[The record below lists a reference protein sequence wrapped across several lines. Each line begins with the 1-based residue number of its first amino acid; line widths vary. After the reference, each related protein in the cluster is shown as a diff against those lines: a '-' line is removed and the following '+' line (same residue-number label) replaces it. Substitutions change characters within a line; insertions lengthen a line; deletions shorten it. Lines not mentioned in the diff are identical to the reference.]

1 MREVILEFTVPK
13 QYDNTQAKW
22 FLRNYC
28 NISVRLITALK
39 LVPLGISRKGE
50 LLKVIDNVYEND
62 IVQIKLPQ
70 DDNQIAPVD
79 IPLDIRYEDDHI
91 IVLNKPPY
99 MPVHPTHGHIDDTL
113 ANGVAFYLNKK
124 NESFSFRAI
133 NRIDRDTT
141 GLVLVAK
148 HSYAAANLVKNVH
161 KKYVAVCEGEILC
174 EGTVNANISL
184 LPGHT
189 IQRTAGTVDGVS
201 AITHYKPL
209 LVKNGHTLVEFK
221 LETGRTHQIRVHMS
235 HINHPLAGDDMYGGS
250 LALIQRQALHCQT
263 ISFIHPVTHKE
274 ITVTTDLPDDM
285 QNIVGIGLTLTN

>member
-1 MREVILEFTVPK
+1 MREVILNFTVPA

-39 LVPLGISRKGE
+39 LVPLGISRNGE
-50 LLKVIDNVYEND
+50 LLRVIDTVYEND
-62 IVQIKLPQ
+62 IIQIKLPE
-70 DDNQIAPVD
+70 DNNEIEPVD
-79 IPLDIRYEDDHI
+79 IPLDICYEDDHI

-113 ANGVAFYLNKK
+113 ANGVAFYLNNK

-148 HSYAAANLVKNVH
+148 HSYAASNLVKNVQ
-161 KKYVAVCEGEILC
+161 KKYVAVCEGEILNS
-174 EGTVNANISL
+174 GTVDAKISL

-189 IQRTAGTVDGVS
+189 IQRTAGTSDGVT
-201 AITHYKPL
+201 AITHYNPIL
-209 LVKNGHTLVEFK
+209 TKNGHTLVEFN

-235 HINHPLAGDDMYGGS
+235 YIKHPLAGDDMYGGS
-250 LALIQRQALHCQT
+250 LEYIKRQALHCKT
-263 ISFIHPVTHKE
+263 ITLLHPVTHKE

-285 QNIVGIGLTLTN
+285 QNIIR

>member
-1 MREVILEFTVPK
+1 MREVILKFTVPA

-39 LVPLGISRKGE
+39 LVPLGISRNGE
-50 LLKVIDNVYEND
+50 LLRVIDTVFEND
-62 IVQIKLPQ
+62 IIQIKLPE
-70 DDNQIAPVD
+70 DNNEIEPVD
-79 IPLDIRYEDDHI
+79 IPLDICYEDDHI
-91 IVLNKPPY
+91 MVLNKPPY

-113 ANGVAFYLNKK
+113 ANGVAFYLNNK

-148 HSYAAANLVKNVH
+148 HSYAASNLVKNVQ
-161 KKYVAVCEGEILC
+161 KKYVAVCEGEILNS
-174 EGTVNANISL
+174 GTVDAKISL

-189 IQRTAGTVDGVS
+189 IQRTAGTPDGVT
-201 AITHYKPL
+201 AITHYNPIL
-209 LVKNGHTLVEFK
+209 IKNGHTLVEFN

-235 HINHPLAGDDMYGGS
+235 HISHPLAGDDMYGGS
-250 LALIQRQALHCQT
+250 LEYIKRQALHCKT
-263 ISFIHPVTHKE
+263 ITFLHPVTHKE
-274 ITVTTDLPDDM
+274 ITVTTDLPEDM
-285 QNIVGIGLTLTN
+285 QNIIR

>member
-1 MREVILEFTVPK
+1 MREVILKFTVPA

-39 LVPLGISRKGE
+39 LVPLGISRNGE
-50 LLKVIDNVYEND
+50 LLRVIDTVFEND
-62 IVQIKLPQ
+62 IIQIKLPE
-70 DDNQIAPVD
+70 DNNEIEPVD
-79 IPLDIRYEDDHI
+79 IPLDICYEDDHI
-91 IVLNKPPY
+91 MVLNKPPY

-113 ANGVAFYLNKK
+113 ANGVAFYLNNK

-148 HSYAAANLVKNVH
+148 HSYAASNLVKNVQ
-161 KKYVAVCEGEILC
+161 KKYVAVCEGEILTS
-174 EGTVNANISL
+174 GTIDTKISL

-189 IQRTAGTVDGVS
+189 IQRTAGTSDGVT
-201 AITHYKPL
+201 AITHYNPIL
-209 LVKNGHTLVEFK
+209 IKNGHTLVEFN

-235 HINHPLAGDDMYGGS
+235 HISHPLAGDDMYGGS
-250 LALIQRQALHCQT
+250 LEYIKRQALHCKT
-263 ISFIHPVTHKE
+263 ITFLHPVTHKE
-274 ITVTTDLPDDM
+274 ITVTTDLPEDM
-285 QNIVGIGLTLTN
+285 QNIIR

>member
-1 MREVILEFTVPK
+1 MREVILNFTVPA

-39 LVPLGISRKGE
+39 LVPLGISRNGE
-50 LLKVIDNVYEND
+50 LLRVIDTVYESD
-62 IVQIKLPQ
+62 IIQIKLPE
-70 DDNQIAPVD
+70 DNNEIEPVD
-79 IPLDIRYEDDHI
+79 IPLDICYEDDHI

-113 ANGVAFYLNKK
+113 ANGVAFYLNNK

-148 HSYAAANLVKNVH
+148 HSYAASNLVKNVQ
-161 KKYVAVCEGEILC
+161 KKYVAVCEGEILNS
-174 EGTVNANISL
+174 GTVDAKISL

-189 IQRTAGTVDGVS
+189 IQRTAGTSDGVT
-201 AITHYKPL
+201 AITHYKPIL
-209 LVKNGHTLVEFK
+209 TKNRHTLVEFN

-250 LALIQRQALHCQT
+250 LEYIKRQALHCKT
-263 ISFIHPVTHKE
+263 IIFLHPVTHKE

-285 QNIVGIGLTLTN
+285 QKIIR

>member
-1 MREVILEFTVPK
+1 MREVILKFTVPA

-39 LVPLGISRKGE
+39 LVPLGISRNGE
-50 LLKVIDNVYEND
+50 LLRVIDTVFEND
-62 IVQIKLPQ
+62 IIQIKLPE
-70 DDNQIAPVD
+70 DNNEIEPVD
-79 IPLDIRYEDDHI
+79 ILLDICYEDDHI
-91 IVLNKPPY
+91 MVLNKPPY

-113 ANGVAFYLNKK
+113 ANGVAFYLNNK

-148 HSYAAANLVKNVH
+148 HSYAASNLVKNVQ
-161 KKYVAVCEGEILC
+161 KKYVAVCEGEILNS
-174 EGTVNANISL
+174 GTIDAKISL

-189 IQRTAGTVDGVS
+189 IQRTAGTSDGVT
-201 AITHYKPL
+201 AITHYNPIL
-209 LVKNGHTLVEFK
+209 IKNGHTLVEFN

-235 HINHPLAGDDMYGGS
+235 HISHPLAGDDMYGGS
-250 LALIQRQALHCQT
+250 LEYIKRQALHCKT
-263 ISFIHPVTHKE
+263 ITFLHPVTHKE
-274 ITVTTDLPDDM
+274 ITVTTDLPEDM
-285 QNIVGIGLTLTN
+285 QNIIR

>member
-1 MREVILEFTVPK
+1 MREVVLNFTVPDS
-13 QYDNTQAKW
+13 YNNTQAKW

-39 LVPLGISRKGE
+39 LIPLGISRNGE
-50 LLKVIDNVYEND
+50 LLRVIDTVYTSD
-62 IVQIKLPQ
+62 VVTIRLPQ
-70 DDNQIAPVD
+70 DDNQILSVD
-79 IPLDIRYEDDHI
+79 IPLDISYEDDHI
-91 IVLNKPPY
+91 IVLNKPAF

-113 ANGVAFYLNKK
+113 ANGVAFYLNNK

-148 HSYAAANLVKNVH
+148 HSYAASNLVKNVS
-161 KKYVAVCEGEILC
+161 KKYVAICEGEIPC
-174 EGTVNANISL
+174 SGTVDAKISL

-189 IQRTAGTVDGVS
+189 IQRTAGTPDGVT

-209 LVKNGHTLVEFK
+209 LVKNNHTLTEFN

-235 HINHPLAGDDMYGGS
+235 HIGYPLAGDDMYGGS
-250 LALIQRQALHCQT
+250 LNKIDRQALHCQSIT
-263 ISFIHPVTHKE
+263 FLHPVTHEE
-274 ITVTTDLPDDM
+274 ITVSTDLPEDM
-285 QNIVGIGLTLTN
+285 TNILL

>member
-1 MREVILEFTVPK
+1 MREVILKFTVPS

-39 LVPLGISRKGE
+39 LVPLGISRNGE
-50 LLKVIDNVYEND
+50 LLRVIDTVFEND
-62 IVQIKLPQ
+62 VIQIKLPE
-70 DDNQIAPVD
+70 DNNQIEPVD
-79 IPLDIRYEDDHI
+79 IPLDICYEDDHI

-99 MPVHPTHGHIDDTL
+99 MPVHPTHGHIYDTL
-113 ANGVAFYLNKK
+113 ANGVAFYLNNK

-148 HSYAAANLVKNVH
+148 HSYAASNLVKNVH
-161 KKYVAVCEGEILC
+161 KKYVAVCEGEILNA
-174 EGTVNANISL
+174 GTVDAKISL

-189 IQRTAGTVDGVS
+189 IQRTAGTPDGVT
-201 AITHYKPL
+201 AITHYNPIL
-209 LVKNGHTLVEFK
+209 TKNGHTLVEFN

-250 LALIQRQALHCQT
+250 LEYIKRQALHCKT
-263 ISFIHPVTHKE
+263 ITFLHPVTHKE
-274 ITVTTDLPDDM
+274 ITVTTNLPDDM
-285 QNIVGIGLTLTN
+285 KNIIK

>member
-1 MREVILEFTVPK
+1 MREVILKFTVPA

-39 LVPLGISRKGE
+39 LVPLGISRNGE
-50 LLKVIDNVYEND
+50 LLRVIDTVFEND
-62 IVQIKLPQ
+62 IIQIKLPE
-70 DDNQIAPVD
+70 DNNEIEPVD
-79 IPLDIRYEDDHI
+79 IPLDICYEDDHI
-91 IVLNKPPY
+91 MVLNKPPY

-113 ANGVAFYLNKK
+113 ANGVAFYLNNK

-148 HSYAAANLVKNVH
+148 HSYAASNLVKNVQ
-161 KKYVAVCEGEILC
+161 KKYVAVCEGEILTS
-174 EGTVNANISL
+174 GTIDAKISL

-189 IQRTAGTVDGVS
+189 IQRTAGTSDGVT
-201 AITHYKPL
+201 AITHYNPIL
-209 LVKNGHTLVEFK
+209 IKNGHTLVEFN

-235 HINHPLAGDDMYGGS
+235 HISHPLAGDDMYGGS
-250 LALIQRQALHCQT
+250 LEYIKRQALHCKT
-263 ISFIHPVTHKE
+263 ITFLHPVTHKE
-274 ITVTTDLPDDM
+274 ITVTTDLPEDM
-285 QNIVGIGLTLTN
+285 QNIIR

>member
-1 MREVILEFTVPK
+1 MREVVLNFTVPSE
-13 QYDNTQAKW
+13 YDNTQAKW

-39 LVPLGISRKGE
+39 LVPLGISRNGE
-50 LLKVIDNVYEND
+50 LLKVIDNVYTSD
-62 IVQIKLPQ
+62 VVQVRLPQ
-70 DDNQIAPVD
+70 DDNQILPVD
-79 IPLDIRYEDDHI
+79 IPLDIRFEDDHI
-91 IVLNKPPY
+91 IVLNKPAF

-113 ANGVAFYLNKK
+113 ANGVAFYLNNK

-148 HSYAAANLVKNVH
+148 HSYAASNLVKNVS
-161 KKYVAVCEGEILC
+161 KKYVAICEGEIPC
-174 EGTVNANISL
+174 SGTVDAKISL

-189 IQRTAGTVDGVS
+189 IQRTAGTPDGVT

-209 LVKNGHTLVEFK
+209 LVKNNHTLTEFN

-235 HINHPLAGDDMYGGS
+235 HIGHPLAGDDMYGGS
-250 LALIQRQALHCQT
+250 LNNINRQALHCKT
-263 ISFIHPVTHKE
+263 ITFIHPVTHKE
-274 ITVTTDLPDDM
+274 ITISTSLPDDM
-285 QNIVGIGLTLTN
+285 TKILL

>member
-1 MREVILEFTVPK
+1 MREVILKFTVPA

-39 LVPLGISRKGE
+39 LVPLGISRNGE
-50 LLKVIDNVYEND
+50 LLRVIDTVFEND
-62 IVQIKLPQ
+62 IIQIKLPE
-70 DDNQIAPVD
+70 DNNEIEPVD
-79 IPLDIRYEDDHI
+79 ISLDICYEDDHI
-91 IVLNKPPY
+91 MVLNKPPY

-113 ANGVAFYLNKK
+113 ANGVAFYLNNK

-148 HSYAAANLVKNVH
+148 HSYAASNLVKNVQ
-161 KKYVAVCEGEILC
+161 KKYVAVCEGEILNS
-174 EGTVNANISL
+174 GTIDAKISL

-189 IQRTAGTVDGVS
+189 IQRTAGTSDGVT
-201 AITHYKPL
+201 AITHYNPIL
-209 LVKNGHTLVEFK
+209 IKNGHTLVEFN

-235 HINHPLAGDDMYGGS
+235 HISHPLAGDDMYGGS
-250 LALIQRQALHCQT
+250 LEYIKRQALHCKT
-263 ISFIHPVTHKE
+263 ITFLHPVTHKE
-274 ITVTTDLPDDM
+274 ITVTTDLPEDM
-285 QNIVGIGLTLTN
+285 QNIIR

>member
-1 MREVILEFTVPK
+1 MREVILKFTVPK

-39 LVPLGISRKGE
+39 LVPLGISRNGE
-50 LLKVIDNVYEND
+50 LLRVIDNVYEND
-62 IVQIKLPQ
+62 IIQIKLPQ
-70 DDNQIAPVD
+70 DDNQIEPVD
-79 IPLDIRYEDDHI
+79 IPLNICYEDDHI

-113 ANGVAFYLNKK
+113 ANGVAFYLNSK

-161 KKYVAVCEGEILC
+161 KKYVAVCQGEIL
-174 EGTVNANISL
+174 ESGTVNANISL

-189 IQRTAGTVDGVS
+189 IQRMAGTPDGVT
-201 AITHYKPL
+201 AITHYKPIFI
-209 LVKNGHTLVEFK
+209 KNGHTLVEFE

-250 LALIQRQALHCQT
+250 LEVIKRQALHCKSIT
-263 ISFIHPVTHKE
+263 FLHPVTHKE

-285 QNIVGIGLTLTN
+285 KNIIK

>member
-1 MREVILEFTVPK
+1 MREVILNFTVPA

-39 LVPLGISRKGE
+39 LVPLGISRNGE
-50 LLKVIDNVYEND
+50 LLRVIDTVYEND
-62 IVQIKLPQ
+62 IIQIKLPE
-70 DDNQIAPVD
+70 DNNEIEPVD
-79 IPLDIRYEDDHI
+79 IPLDICYEDDHI
-91 IVLNKPPY
+91 ILLNKPPY

-113 ANGVAFYLNKK
+113 ANGVAFYLNNK

-148 HSYAAANLVKNVH
+148 HSYAASNLVKNVQ
-161 KKYVAVCEGEILC
+161 KKYVAVCEGEILNS
-174 EGTVNANISL
+174 GTVDAKISL

-189 IQRTAGTVDGVS
+189 IQRTAGTPDGVT
-201 AITHYKPL
+201 AITHYNPIL
-209 LVKNGHTLVEFK
+209 TKNGHTLVEFN

-235 HINHPLAGDDMYGGS
+235 YIKHPLAGDDMYGGS
-250 LALIQRQALHCQT
+250 LEHIKRQALHCKT
-263 ISFIHPVTHKE
+263 ITLLHPVTHKE

-285 QNIVGIGLTLTN
+285 QNIIR

>member
-1 MREVILEFTVPK
+1 MREVILKFTVPA

-39 LVPLGISRKGE
+39 LVPLGISRNGE
-50 LLKVIDNVYEND
+50 LLRVIDTVFEND
-62 IVQIKLPQ
+62 IIQIKLPE
-70 DDNQIAPVD
+70 DNNEIEPVD
-79 IPLDIRYEDDHI
+79 IPLDICYEDDHI
-91 IVLNKPPY
+91 MVLNKPPY

-113 ANGVAFYLNKK
+113 ANGVAFYLNNK

-148 HSYAAANLVKNVH
+148 HSYAASNLVKNVQ
-161 KKYVAVCEGEILC
+161 KKYVAVCEGEILNS
-174 EGTVNANISL
+174 GTIDAKISL

-189 IQRTAGTVDGVS
+189 IQRTAGTSDGVT
-201 AITHYKPL
+201 AITHYNPIL
-209 LVKNGHTLVEFK
+209 IKNGHTLVEFN

-235 HINHPLAGDDMYGGS
+235 HISHPLAGDDMYGGS
-250 LALIQRQALHCQT
+250 LEYIKRQALHCKT
-263 ISFIHPVTHKE
+263 ITFLHPVTHKE
-274 ITVTTDLPDDM
+274 ITVTTDLPEDM
-285 QNIVGIGLTLTN
+285 QNIIR

>member
-1 MREVILEFTVPK
+1 MREVILKFTVPA

-39 LVPLGISRKGE
+39 LVPLGISRNGE
-50 LLKVIDNVYEND
+50 LLRVIDTVFEND
-62 IVQIKLPQ
+62 IIQIKLPE
-70 DDNQIAPVD
+70 DNNEIEPVD
-79 IPLDIRYEDDHI
+79 IPLDICYEDDHI
-91 IVLNKPPY
+91 MVLNKPPY

-113 ANGVAFYLNKK
+113 ANGVAFYLNNK

-148 HSYAAANLVKNVH
+148 HSYAASNLVKNVQ
-161 KKYVAVCEGEILC
+161 KKYVAVCEGEILNS
-174 EGTVNANISL
+174 GTIDAKISL

-189 IQRTAGTVDGVS
+189 IQRTAGTSDGVT
-201 AITHYKPL
+201 AITHYNPIL
-209 LVKNGHTLVEFK
+209 IKNGHTLVEFN

-250 LALIQRQALHCQT
+250 LEYIKRQALHCKT
-263 ISFIHPVTHKE
+263 ITFLHPVTHKE
-274 ITVTTDLPDDM
+274 ITVTTDLPEDM
-285 QNIVGIGLTLTN
+285 QNIIR

>member
-1 MREVILEFTVPK
+1 MREVILNFTVPS
-13 QYDNTQAKW
+13 QYNNTQAKW

-39 LVPLGISRKGE
+39 LVPLGISRDGE
-50 LLKVIDNVYEND
+50 LLKVIDNVYTD
-62 IVQIKLPQ
+62 DVITVRLPQ
-70 DDNQIAPVD
+70 DDNQILPVD
-79 IPLDIRYEDDHI
+79 IPLDISYEDDHI
-91 IVLNKPPY
+91 MLLNKPAF

-113 ANGVAFYLNKK
+113 ANGVAFYLNNK

-148 HSYAAANLVKNVH
+148 HSYAASNLVKNVS
-161 KKYVAVCEGEILC
+161 KKYVAICEGEIPGS
-174 EGTVNANISL
+174 GTVDAKISL

-189 IQRTAGTVDGVS
+189 IQRTAGTADGVT

-209 LVKNGHTLVEFK
+209 LVKNNHTLTEFT

-235 HINHPLAGDDMYGGS
+235 HIGYPLAGDDMYGGS
-250 LALIQRQALHCQT
+250 LDKINRQALHCKSIT
-263 ISFIHPVTHKE
+263 FLHPITHKE
-274 ITVTTDLPDDM
+274 ITISTSLPQDM
-285 QNIVGIGLTLTN
+285 ENILL